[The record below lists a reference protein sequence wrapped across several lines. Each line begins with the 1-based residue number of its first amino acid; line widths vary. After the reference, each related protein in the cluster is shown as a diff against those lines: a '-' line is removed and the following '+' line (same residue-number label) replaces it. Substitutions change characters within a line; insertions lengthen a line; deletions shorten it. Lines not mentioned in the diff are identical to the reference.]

1 MKRSV
6 FLSRAVFVIYLF
18 ISHVPQG
25 VLAQDDIIDVE
36 TIVDKVDKLYR
47 SKTSQGQLEMTI
59 DTENWSRTLKMDMWS
74 EGMEKTFI
82 YITYP
87 KKDAGIATLRIE
99 NEMWNYFP
107 KINKVMKIPPSMMM
121 SSWMGSDFT
130 NDDLVKESSLL
141 RDYHYRLLKDEDQ
154 DPDYYYVELTPKK
167 DIPTVWGKIIMIVR
181 KKDYIPVQEIY
192 YDEKGKEIREMNFKE
207 IIVFGSRSIPSVI
220 ELVPLNKKDKKT
232 VIRYK
237 TLLFDEEHD
246 KETFTL
252 RQLRKRR

>member
-1 MKRSV
+1 
-6 FLSRAVFVIYLF
+6 
-18 ISHVPQG
+18 
-25 VLAQDDIIDVE
+25 
-36 TIVDKVDKLYR
+36 
-47 SKTSQGQLEMTI
+47 
-59 DTENWSRTLKMDMWS
+59 
-74 EGMEKTFI
+74 
-82 YITYP
+82 
-87 KKDAGIATLRIE
+87 
-99 NEMWNYFP
+99 
-107 KINKVMKIPPSMMM
+107 
-121 SSWMGSDFT
+121 MGSDFT

-141 RDYHYRLLKDEDQ
+141 RDYHYRLVEDGDH

-232 VIRYK
+232 VIRYR
-237 TLLFDEEHD
+237 TLLFDEELD

>member
-1 MKRSV
+1 MKRHT
-6 FLSRAVFVIYLF
+6 FLISAVVKIYLLLSF
-18 ISHVPQG
+18 ISHG
-25 VLAQDDIIDVE
+25 VFAGEDIIDVQ

-47 SKTSQGQLEMTI
+47 SNTSQGQIEMTI
-59 DTENWSRTLKMDMWS
+59 DTEHWSRTLKMDIWS
-74 EGMEKTFI
+74 EGMEKTLI

-141 RDYHYRLLKDEDQ
+141 RDYYYRMVEHEDHI
-154 DPDYYYVELTPKK
+154 PDYYYVELTPKK
-167 DIPTVWGKIIMIVR
+167 DIPTVWGRIIMIVR
-181 KKDYIPVQEIY
+181 KKDYIPVREIY
-192 YDEKGKEIREMNFKE
+192 FDEKGKKIREMNFKE
-207 IIVFGSRSIPSVI
+207 ITAFGTRSIPSVV

-232 VIRYK
+232 VITYR
-237 TLLFDEEHD
+237 TLIFDEELD
-246 KETFTL
+246 KDMFTL
-252 RQLRKRR
+252 RQLQRRR